1 MKLVLAVVQNQ
12 DAGPVLE
19 KLLEKGLRA
28 TKLASTGGFLR
39 QGNTTFLI
47 GVENERVPE
56 VVEILRNTC
65 RPRQGRGQ
73 ARAGSGTST
82 SAGAGAG
89 AGANAGADTGTGMG
103 TGAGAGTGAGTGAL
117 SGPETGITPC
127 GSESAGAIVFVLNVS
142 RFDRI

>member
-12 DAGPVLE
+12 NAGPVLE

-56 VVEILRNTC
+56 VIEILQNTC
-65 RPRQGRGQ
+65 GSRQGRGQ
-73 ARAGSGTST
+73 IRAT
-82 SAGAGAG
+82 
-89 AGANAGADTGTGMG
+89 
-103 TGAGAGTGAGTGAL
+103 TGAGTGTEP
-117 SGPETGITPC
+117 GPATGADPSPRSDANIAGTGMTPGGAET
-127 GSESAGAIVFVLNVS
+127 AGAIVFVLNVS